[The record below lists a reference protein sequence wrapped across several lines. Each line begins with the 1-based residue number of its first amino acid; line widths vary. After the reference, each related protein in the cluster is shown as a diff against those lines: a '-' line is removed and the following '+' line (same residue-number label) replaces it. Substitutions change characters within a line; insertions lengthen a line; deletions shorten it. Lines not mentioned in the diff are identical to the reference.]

1 MADVLL
7 KSFNLDAAI
16 SILEDIQNQRA
27 RYYYF
32 LGGTES
38 WGDPDLDPN
47 SSFVET
53 AKNERTLR
61 SNIAA
66 VKRITPGEVSLVVAA
81 TGWESGL
88 VFEQWDDARDMSEL
102 SFFVVNDEYQV
113 FKCLDNANN
122 SVSTVKPSGV
132 SIDPF
137 RTSDG
142 YLWKYLYT
150 IPAAKRHR
158 FVALGHIPV
167 QRALSDSFYNNG
179 SISSVVVKNGGS
191 GYADAQLTT
200 VQITGQTTGAGAT
213 AKVGSVDVTGK
224 ILSVDVT
231 SKGADYI
238 GADAK
243 ALGNGIDADLV
254 PVLGTVDSIS
264 LAASGSG
271 YQTSDTIVISQ
282 PDVEYGVQ
290 AQASI
295 QVVGGAIASVNLL
308 DGGSGYLTAPTVSI
322 QTTTG
327 NGASFTLTHSAGKIG
342 SIKVNNGGFGYS
354 VDDVVAITVGGAEVL
369 PVISRDT
376 GTILEAKVISKGAGY
391 IGDPT
396 LTVLSSTGFGV
407 GVYGNSTAILLPV
420 MYEGSLQSV
429 MIKDPGKDYPADSD
443 TTISVIGEGRD
454 ARFTPVVWQGKI
466 IDVIIESPGFGYTT
480 AQLYAQSDTGTGAI
494 LEAIISQS
502 DMSSEQSYIEQTTAP
517 GAIYNIK
524 VETQGENYSS
534 NTVVTVDGN
543 GEGCTAEAV
552 VRFGK
557 VESITILTSGRD
569 YTWAT
574 VTISDSTRINVNNEF
589 EDATARAILPPAGG
603 HGSNAPAELYARTI
617 HLTAAIQS
625 TDVAFM
631 PSQDFRFY
639 GIIKDPE
646 DLYTGNLYTQSKETL
661 MYEMS
666 FSFVTGLEIDEILLL
681 NKNRFRV
688 ASIIG
693 TVVGLIALDKD
704 NILPVGQLI
713 SAKDNLRSYTSEK
726 LIGNYPRMNKY
737 SGDLIFVTTEDP
749 FSVTEEQSVV
759 TRTLIKI

>member
-32 LGGTES
+32 LGGIES
-38 WGDPDLDPN
+38 WGVPDLDPHLP
-47 SSFVET
+47 FVET
-53 AKNERTLR
+53 SKNERMLR

-81 TGWESGL
+81 AGWESGL

-113 FKCLDNANN
+113 FKCLDNSNN

-158 FVALGHIPV
+158 FVALGYIPV

-179 SISSVVVKNGGS
+179 SINSVVVKNGGS

-200 VQITGQTTGAGAT
+200 VQVSGQTTGAGAT
-213 AKVGSVDVTGK
+213 ARVASVDVTGK

-231 SKGADYI
+231 SKGANYI
-238 GADAK
+238 GANVK
-243 ALGNGIDADLV
+243 ALGGGIDADLV

-271 YQTSDTIVISQ
+271 YQSSDTIVISA
-282 PDVEYGVQ
+282 PDLENGTQ

-295 QVVGGAIASVNLL
+295 QIVGGAVVSVNLL
-308 DGGSGYLTAPTVSI
+308 DGGSGYLTAPTISI
-322 QTTTG
+322 QTLSG
-327 NGASFTLTHSAGKIG
+327 NGASFTLTHSADKIG
-342 SIKVNNGGFGYS
+342 SINVIDGGFGYS
-354 VDDVVAITVGGAEVL
+354 VDDVVAITVGGAEIL
-369 PVISRDT
+369 PVISRET

-407 GVYGNSTAILLPV
+407 GIYGNSTAVLLPV

-443 TTISVIGEGRD
+443 TTISVIGEGEG
-454 ARFTPVVWQGKI
+454 ARFTPVIWQGKI
-466 IDVIIESPGFGYTT
+466 IDVIIESPGIGYTN
-480 AQLYAQSDTGTGAI
+480 AQLYAQSDTGSGAI

-502 DMSSEQSYIEQTTAP
+502 DLNSEQSYIEQTTIP
-517 GAIYNIK
+517 GAIYTIK
-524 VETQGENYSS
+524 VESSGENYSS
-534 NTVVTVDGN
+534 NTVVTIDGN
-543 GEGCTAEAV
+543 GEGCAAEAIV
-552 VRFGK
+552 KFGK
-557 VESITILTSGRD
+557 IESIRILTHGKD

-574 VTISDSTRINVNNEF
+574 VSITDPTRINVNNDF
-589 EDATARAILPPAGG
+589 EDAYARAILPPPGG

-617 HLTAAIQS
+617 HLTTTIQS
-625 TDVAFM
+625 NDVSFV
-631 PSQDFRFY
+631 PSQDFRIY

-646 DLYTGNLYTQSKETL
+646 DLYTGGLYTQSKETL
-661 MYEMS
+661 IFEML
-666 FSFVTGLEIDEILLL
+666 FSHVVGLEIDEILWFS
-681 NKNRFRV
+681 KNRFRV
-688 ASIIG
+688 ASISDLN
-693 TVVGLIALDKD
+693 VGLIPVDKD
-704 NILPVGQLI
+704 NILPIGQLV
-713 SAKDNLRSYTSEK
+713 SDKNSLRIYTSEK
-726 LIGNYPRMNKY
+726 LTGGYPRMDKY

-749 FSVTEEQSVV
+749 FSVTKEQSVS